1 MLLINLI
8 SYQLVIQ
15 IAGADIDWLEKIEDK
30 LIDLLGP
37 IHEVDG
43 HDIGSNK
50 SNIFI
55 LTNAPQ
61 GAFEKSK
68 KVFSAQELKQI
79 KAAFRESNGHEY
91 FVIWPLD
98 SVGEFK
104 I

>member
-1 MLLINLI
+1 M
-8 SYQLVIQ
+8 SYLLVIQ
-15 IAGADIDWLEKIEDK
+15 IAGEDIDWLEKTEDK

-61 GAFEKSK
+61 EAFEKSK

-79 KAAFRESNGHEY
+79 RAAYRESTGNEY
-91 FVIWPLD
+91 LVIWPLD
-98 SVGEFK
+98 SAGEFR